1 MFEALKTCFTA
12 ALFTA
17 SCCAVAAN
25 TIKLGLIE
33 PLSGPFA
40 YQGNS
45 GVHMFQMAIDEF
57 NAQGGVLGGVKVE
70 LAAFDNKGSPQESL
84 LALKQVVD
92 QGIRVILQASGSH
105 NAHAISEAVTKHNAR
120 APDHSILYL
129 NFGSVDT
136 ALTNEKCSFWHFRFD
151 SNVDMK
157 LAAMTAYM
165 AGQKNIHSVYF
176 INQDYAYGQTVSRV
190 GKEMLARKRLGVAIV
205 GDELHPIGKI
215 KDFAPYISKIK
226 ASGADTVLS
235 GNWGMDLALLIKSAA
250 DVGLPATFY
259 TNYAYLTGTPKAIGK
274 AGDGRVKT
282 VLSWHINIAGD
293 PLVPF
298 ALRFKQR
305 FNEDFIFLPAKTAF
319 DMWVAA
325 MERAGS
331 SDPVKVA
338 LALENMRHQGPTG
351 DVWMRP
357 DDHQLQQPL
366 YVATFTKTGGDMKYD
381 LEDTGFGFKTDMRI
395 EASDTTLPTTC
406 KMERPKSEL

>member
-1 MFEALKTCFTA
+1 MFNSVGKWLLAVTLISSAQGLA
-12 ALFTA
+12 AQ
-17 SCCAVAAN
+17 

-40 YQGNS
+40 FQGNA
-45 GVHMFQMAIDEF
+45 GVHIFQMAIEEQ
-57 NAQGGVLGGVKVE
+57 NAKGGVLGGTKLE

-105 NAHAISEAVTKHNAR
+105 NAHALTEAVSKQNMR
-120 APDHSILYL
+120 DPDHSILYL

-157 LAAMTAYM
+157 LAAMTTYM
-165 AGQKNIHSVYF
+165 ATQKNVHSVYL

-190 GKEMLARKRLGVAIV
+190 GKEMIGKKRPDILIA

-250 DVGLPATFY
+250 DVGLSAMFY

-274 AGDGRVKT
+274 AGDGRVKS
-282 VLSWHINIAGD
+282 VLAWHINIAGD

-305 FNEDFIFLPAKTAF
+305 FNEDFIFLPARTAF

-325 MERAGS
+325 VERAGTA
-331 SDPVKVA
+331 DPLKVA
-338 LALENMRHQGPTG
+338 LALEDMRHQGPTG
-351 DVWMRP
+351 ELWMRP

-366 YVATFTKTGGDMKYD
+366 YIATFTKVGGDVKYD
-381 LEDTGFGFKTDMRI
+381 LEDTGYGFRTDMRI
-395 EASDTTLPTTC
+395 EAKDTTLPTTC
-406 KMERPKSEL
+406 KMERP

>member
-1 MFEALKTCFTA
+1 MFKALRGCFVALLFLASGYVIA
-12 ALFTA
+12 AD
-17 SCCAVAAN
+17 

-33 PLSGPFA
+33 PLSGAFA

-45 GVHMFQMAIDEF
+45 GVHMFQMLIEDI
-57 NAQGGVLGGVKVE
+57 NAKGGVLGGAKLE
-70 LAAFDNKGSPQESL
+70 LVAFDNKGSPQESL

-105 NAHAISEAVTKHNAR
+105 NAHAVTEAVSKQNLR
-120 APDHSILYL
+120 DPDHSILYL

-157 LAAMTAYM
+157 LAAMTTYM
-165 AGQKNIHSVYF
+165 ATQKNVHSVYL

-190 GKEMLARKRLGVAIV
+190 GKEMLAKKRPDVTIV

-250 DVGLPATFY
+250 DAGLPATFY

-274 AGDGRVKT
+274 AGDGRVKS
-282 VLSWHINIAGD
+282 VLAWHINIAND

-305 FNEDFIFLPAKTAF
+305 FNEDFIFLPARTAF

-325 MERAGS
+325 VERAGS
-331 SDPVKVA
+331 AEPLKVA
-338 LALENMRHQGPTG
+338 LALEDMRHQGPTG
-351 DVWMRP
+351 ELWMRAE
-357 DDHQLQQPL
+357 DHQLQQPL
-366 YVATFTKTGGDMKYD
+366 YVATFTTVGGDVKYD
-381 LEDTGFGFKTDMRI
+381 LEDTGYGFRTDMRI
-395 EASDTTLPTTC
+395 EAKDTTLPTTC
-406 KMERPKSEL
+406 RMERP